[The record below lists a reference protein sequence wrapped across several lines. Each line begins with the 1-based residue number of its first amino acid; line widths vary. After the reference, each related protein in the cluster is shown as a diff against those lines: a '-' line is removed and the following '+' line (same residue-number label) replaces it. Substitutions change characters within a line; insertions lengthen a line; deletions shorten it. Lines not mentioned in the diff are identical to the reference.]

1 MHCSPVNT
9 HCGNVSAV
17 WQDQLLQPF
26 PLQCCQPLSTPLL
39 LLRPQG
45 YYSGSH
51 RLLGSVVLTPF
62 LPTSKLFL
70 LFSRALG
77 TLSLTFYT
85 VPVGPTEGP
94 YQLSA
99 MPTRA
104 VFHFCVIPVLDPFFP
119 SCPF

>member
-1 MHCSPVNT
+1 M
-9 HCGNVSAV
+9 
-17 WQDQLLQPF
+17 
-26 PLQCCQPLSTPLL
+26 
-39 LLRPQG
+39 
-45 YYSGSH
+45 
-51 RLLGSVVLTPF
+51 VLTPF

-70 LFSRALG
+70 LFSHVLS

-85 VPVGPTEGP
+85 VPVDPTEGP

-104 VFHFCVIPVLDPFFP
+104 VFHFRVIPVPDPFIP